1 MQIQKMTERKANI
14 IEGIGLIL
22 ILFSF
27 LIQLIETDIE
37 SQVRE
42 AQFAQTQIKLD
53 NLWAVISDDYSEK
66 HPEQNLAKAIDIKNM
81 DENWKYYSISKD
93 HLSEWENSVLFQEI
107 SKLRIWIFIL
117 GSLIIVIVKF
127 LGRESQ

>member
-1 MQIQKMTERKANI
+1 MTERKTNI

-53 NLWAVISDDYSEK
+53 NLWVVISDDYSEK
-66 HPEQNLAKAIDIKNM
+66 HPEQNLVKAIDIKNM

-93 HLSEWENSVLFQEI
+93 DLSKWENSVLFQEI
-107 SKLRIWIFIL
+107 SKLRIWFFIL
-117 GSLIIVIVKF
+117 GSLIIVIPKF
-127 LGRESQ
+127 WGRKS